1 MNKCL
6 VEFLGTLFYIL
17 KRAFTEFVEV
27 FRMTEVEHYEDEVK
41 EKVAKIYSNDIVM
54 FAYISWI

>member
-17 KRAFTEFVEV
+17 KRVCTEFVEV
-27 FRMTEVEHYEDEVK
+27 LRRTEVEYSDDELID
-41 EKVAKIYSNDIVM
+41 KVTKIYSNDIVM
-54 FAYISWI
+54 FTYIS

>member
-17 KRAFTEFVEV
+17 KRACTEIVEV
-27 FRMTEVEHYEDEVK
+27 FRRTEVEYSDDELK
-41 EKVAKIYSNDIVM
+41 DKVTKIYSNDIVM
-54 FAYISWI
+54 FTYIS

>member
-27 FRMTEVEHYEDEVK
+27 FRRTEVEYSDDELK
-41 EKVAKIYSNDIVM
+41 DKVTKIYSNDIVM
-54 FAYISWI
+54 FTYIS